1 MSILPTY
8 IYHPSLEFDQTV
20 LFSFDFQVARISVIL
35 MQNRNNLSL
44 YDLSLKCRCYNNFER
59 RPWLRHEYLTPQPCT
74 AMAHQK
80 EPWGKAVRST
90 RHHIGVGKRAA
101 GIHQVTWTRSVS
113 ILYENWRLLIRKLLQ
128 KAAPSK
134 GVAFS
139 HIGLTLRPHSTM
151 QTEVLNMGFVPACKF
166 DHSMSSYS
174 LLSYIM
180 SASSLT
186 DMPVAPHPVGSSLLG
201 TLAPSSSSSNDQP
214 TKFHSLSINLKTT
227 TTGGSETVAMKSF
240 GLLL

>member
-1 MSILPTY
+1 
-8 IYHPSLEFDQTV
+8 
-20 LFSFDFQVARISVIL
+20 
-35 MQNRNNLSL
+35 NRNNLSP
-44 YDLSLKCRCYNNFER
+44 YDFSLKYMCYNNFER
-59 RPWLRHEYLTPQPCT
+59 RPWLRHEYLTPQPCA
-74 AMAHQK
+74 AMAPKK

-101 GIHQVTWTRSVS
+101 GIHQESSTAKGSCFQPYWTHTSS
-113 ILYENWRLLIRKLLQ
+113 W
-128 KAAPSK
+128 
-134 GVAFS
+134 
-139 HIGLTLRPHSTM
+139 HSAM

-166 DHSMSSYS
+166 DQSMSSYS
-174 LLSYIM
+174 SLSYIM

-201 TLAPSSSSSNDQP
+201 TLAPSSSSSSSNDQP

-227 TTGGSETVAMKSF
+227 TNGGSETVAMKSF

>member
-1 MSILPTY
+1 MSLLPTY

-35 MQNRNNLSL
+35 MQNRNNLSP
-44 YDLSLKCRCYNNFER
+44 YDLSLKYRCYNNFER
-59 RPWLRHEYLTPQPCT
+59 RPWLRHEYLTPQPCA
-74 AMAHQK
+74 AMAPEK

-101 GIHQVTWTRSVS
+101 GIHQDRSRKQHRQRELLS
-113 ILYENWRLLIRKLLQ
+113 AILDTHFVL
-128 KAAPSK
+128 
-134 GVAFS
+134 
-139 HIGLTLRPHSTM
+139 HSAM

-166 DHSMSSYS
+166 DQSMSSYS
-174 LLSYIM
+174 SLSYIM

-201 TLAPSSSSSNDQP
+201 TLAPSSSSSSNDQP

-227 TTGGSETVAMKSF
+227 ANGGSETVAMKSF

>member
-1 MSILPTY
+1 MDAFQL
-8 IYHPSLEFDQTV
+8 SLSEFKPGCCSGTV
-20 LFSFDFQVARISVIL
+20 LTNGREAV
-35 MQNRNNLSL
+35 NLWV
-44 YDLSLKCRCYNNFER
+44 
-59 RPWLRHEYLTPQPCT
+59 RPWLRHEYLTPQPCA
-74 AMAHQK
+74 AMAPEK

-101 GIHQVTWTRSVS
+101 GIHQESSTAKGSCFQPYWTHTSS
-113 ILYENWRLLIRKLLQ
+113 W
-128 KAAPSK
+128 
-134 GVAFS
+134 
-139 HIGLTLRPHSTM
+139 HSAM

-166 DHSMSSYS
+166 DQSMSSYS
-174 LLSYIM
+174 SLSYIM

-201 TLAPSSSSSNDQP
+201 TLAPSSSSSSNDQL

-227 TTGGSETVAMKSF
+227 TNGGSETVAMKSF